1 MEKGDQ
7 DKSSVLKA
15 ALARGWVGGTSGA
28 AAMTVQVCSLMWMR
42 TIMNYQYRHGSST
55 TEAMRT
61 LWQQGK
67 LRRFYRGIGPALL
80 QGPLAR
86 FGDTAANVAVLSYL
100 EKSDMPLAAKTGVAS
115 ITSASWRI
123 FIMPIDAVKTTM
135 QAEGAQARSLLKSK
149 MNTQGPVVLW
159 HGAGAAATATAVGHF
174 PWFYTFNLLQS
185 VIPTY
190 TETHKKLARNAAIG
204 FTASVVSDTIS
215 NSLRVIKTVRQ
226 TYHEPISYSKT
237 VQLVV
242 SKDGVLGLF
251 GRGLKT
257 RIMANGVQ
265 GLMFSVLWKWF
276 QELQEGDRNKE

>member
-1 MEKGDQ
+1 
-7 DKSSVLKA
+7 
-15 ALARGWVGGTSGA
+15 
-28 AAMTVQVCSLMWMR
+28 
-42 TIMNYQYRHGSST
+42 
-55 TEAMRT
+55 
-61 LWQQGK
+61 
-67 LRRFYRGIGPALL
+67 
-80 QGPLAR
+80 
-86 FGDTAANVAVLSYL
+86 
-100 EKSDMPLAAKTGVAS
+100 
-115 ITSASWRI
+115 
-123 FIMPIDAVKTTM
+123 
-135 QAEGAQARSLLKSK
+135 

-265 GLMFSVLWKWF
+265 VEIFVITTK
-276 QELQEGDRNKE
+276 K

>member
-1 MEKGDQ
+1 
-7 DKSSVLKA
+7 
-15 ALARGWVGGTSGA
+15 
-28 AAMTVQVCSLMWMR
+28 MTVQVCSLMWMR

>member
-1 MEKGDQ
+1 MTSEKPKNTVLTALEKG
-7 DKSSVLKA
+7 
-15 ALARGWVGGTSGA
+15 WIGGTSGA
-28 AAMTVQVCSLMWMR
+28 AAMTVQVSSLMWMR

-55 TEAMRT
+55 TEAMKT
-61 LWQQGK
+61 LWSQGK

-86 FGDTAANVAVLSYL
+86 FGDTAANTAVLSYL
-100 EKSDMPLAAKTGVAS
+100 EKSDMPLTAKTGIAS

-123 FIMPIDAVKTTM
+123 CIMPIDTLKTTL
-135 QAEGAQARSLLKSK
+135 QAEGSQARSLIVSK
-149 MNTQGPVVLW
+149 VSSQGPQVLW

-174 PWFYTFNLLQS
+174 PWFYTFNLLQE

-190 TETHKKLARNAAIG
+190 KETHKKLARNAVIG

-242 SKDGVLGLF
+242 AKDGAMGLF

-257 RIMANGVQ
+257 RIIANGMQ
-265 GLMFSVLWKWF
+265 GVMFSVLWKYF
-276 QELQEGDRNKE
+276 QELQEKQRK

>member
-1 MEKGDQ
+1 
-7 DKSSVLKA
+7 
-15 ALARGWVGGTSGA
+15 
-28 AAMTVQVCSLMWMR
+28 MTVQVCSLMWMR

-67 LRRFYRGIGPALL
+67 LRRFYRGLGPALL

-115 ITSASWRI
+115 VTSASWRI
-123 FIMPIDAVKTTM
+123 FIMPIDALKTTM

-149 MNTQGPVVLW
+149 ISSKGPGVLW
-159 HGAGAAATATAVGHF
+159 HGAGAAASATAVGHF

-185 VIPTY
+185 LIPTY

-257 RIMANGVQ
+257 RILANGVQ

-276 QELQEGDRNKE
+276 QELQEKKE

>member
-1 MEKGDQ
+1 M
-7 DKSSVLKA
+7 
-15 ALARGWVGGTSGA
+15 
-28 AAMTVQVCSLMWMR
+28 
-42 TIMNYQYRHGSST
+42 
-55 TEAMRT
+55 
-61 LWQQGK
+61 
-67 LRRFYRGIGPALL
+67 
-80 QGPLAR
+80 
-86 FGDTAANVAVLSYL
+86 
-100 EKSDMPLAAKTGVAS
+100 
-115 ITSASWRI
+115 
-123 FIMPIDAVKTTM
+123 
-135 QAEGAQARSLLKSK
+135 
-149 MNTQGPVVLW
+149 W

-265 GLMFSVLWKWF
+265 VEIFVITTK
-276 QELQEGDRNKE
+276 K